1 MCLTIDCSGIYPDKL
16 NRFSTDVENTVCR
29 TCYFNV
35 GNNDQNF
42 NVVISRRI
50 NDEKDD
56 NDFYFKIE
64 PVRSKTNSKTFQCK
78 I

>member
-1 MCLTIDCSGIYPDKL
+1 MLCQ
-16 NRFSTDVENTVCR
+16 

-42 NVVISRRI
+42 DVVISRRI

-64 PVRSKTNSKTFQCK
+64 PVRTKANNKTFQCK